1 MIKYFSIEDRQLVN
15 TQKETADTIWYCVE
29 RPSEDEIQQ
38 ITHQFQ
44 IPSDYI
50 TSILDDAENSREE
63 EFNQTKLTKP
73 ALLLLQYPF
82 PKTSPSGY
90 FQVDTYP
97 FSIIV
102 TPKKKL
108 ITITNHEPLLLK
120 KVFSQAFAENDLP
133 ANLNIFMQL
142 LWQITFSYNTY
153 LSTLQSQC
161 DVLEKQLRVSTE
173 NSQLYQIMDIQKS
186 LVYFKEATTANLTT
200 LKTLVKNKTIQENHA
215 LKNHLHDVI
224 IETEQSRTTAR
235 IQLKLVEQMNQTFS
249 AIVSN
254 NLNNIMKIL
263 TSLTII
269 LTIPTIIGSLYGMNI
284 KLPIAGRDDAFLWI
298 ILLMI
303 FISIATA
310 YYLKKGKFL

>member
-1 MIKYFSIEDRQLVN
+1 MIKYFSIDNQMLYH
-15 TQKETADTIWYCVE
+15 ADSESEETIWYCVE
-29 RPSEDEIQQ
+29 HPTAEEIHQL
-38 ITHQFQ
+38 THQFQ
-44 IPSDYI
+44 IPTDYI
-50 TSILDDAENSREE
+50 TSILDDAENSRAE
-63 EFNQTKLTKP
+63 EFNQEKLTKP

-82 PKTSPSGY
+82 AKTSPSGY

-108 ITITNHEPLLLK
+108 ITITNHEPLFLK
-120 KVFSQAFAENDLP
+120 KVFNQNFPENDVSV
-133 ANLNIFMQL
+133 NLNIFLQF
-142 LWQITFSYNTY
+142 LWQLAFSYNNY
-153 LSTLQSQC
+153 LATLQENC
-161 DVLEKQLRVSTE
+161 DKLEEQLQVSTE
-173 NSQLYQIMDIQKS
+173 NKHLYQIMDIQKS
-186 LVYFKEATTANLTT
+186 LVYFREATASNLET
-200 LKTLVKNKTIQENHA
+200 LKILAQNKLFLENHA
-215 LKNHLHDVI
+215 LKNHLRDVI
-224 IETEQSRTTAR
+224 IETEQAMTTSR

-284 KLPIAGRDDAFLWI
+284 KLPIAERDDAFIWL
-298 ILLMI
+298 ILFMVFLCVL
-303 FISIATA
+303 TT

>member
-73 ALLLLQYPF
+73 ALLLLQYLF

-102 TPKKKL
+102 TPKK
-108 ITITNHEPLLLK
+108 
-120 KVFSQAFAENDLP
+120 
-133 ANLNIFMQL
+133 
-142 LWQITFSYNTY
+142 
-153 LSTLQSQC
+153 
-161 DVLEKQLRVSTE
+161 
-173 NSQLYQIMDIQKS
+173 
-186 LVYFKEATTANLTT
+186 
-200 LKTLVKNKTIQENHA
+200 
-215 LKNHLHDVI
+215 
-224 IETEQSRTTAR
+224 
-235 IQLKLVEQMNQTFS
+235 
-249 AIVSN
+249 
-254 NLNNIMKIL
+254 
-263 TSLTII
+263 
-269 LTIPTIIGSLYGMNI
+269 
-284 KLPIAGRDDAFLWI
+284 
-298 ILLMI
+298 
-303 FISIATA
+303 A
-310 YYLKKGKFL
+310 YHNYES

>member
-63 EFNQTKLTKP
+63 EFNRTKLTKP

-108 ITITNHEPLLLK
+108 ITITNHEPLFLK
-120 KVFSQAFAENDLP
+120 KVFSQAFTENDLP

>member
-1 MIKYFSIEDRQLVN
+1 M
-15 TQKETADTIWYCVE
+15 
-29 RPSEDEIQQ
+29 
-38 ITHQFQ
+38 
-44 IPSDYI
+44 
-50 TSILDDAENSREE
+50 
-63 EFNQTKLTKP
+63 
-73 ALLLLQYPF
+73 
-82 PKTSPSGY
+82 
-90 FQVDTYP
+90 
-97 FSIIV
+97 
-102 TPKKKL
+102 
-108 ITITNHEPLLLK
+108 
-120 KVFSQAFAENDLP
+120 
-133 ANLNIFMQL
+133 
-142 LWQITFSYNTY
+142 
-153 LSTLQSQC
+153 
-161 DVLEKQLRVSTE
+161 
-173 NSQLYQIMDIQKS
+173 
-186 LVYFKEATTANLTT
+186 VYFKEATTANLTT

>member
-1 MIKYFSIEDRQLVN
+1 MIKYFSMTNQQLVN
-15 TQKETADTIWYCVE
+15 TQKETAETVWYCVE
-29 RPSEDEIQQ
+29 RPNEEEINKL
-38 ITHQFQ
+38 THQFQ

-82 PKTSPSGY
+82 VKTSPSRY

-102 TPKKKL
+102 TPQKKL
-108 ITITNHEPLLLK
+108 ITITNHEPLFLK
-120 KVFSQAFAENDLP
+120 KVFSQTFEKNDLST
-133 ANLNIFMQL
+133 NLNIFMQII
-142 LWQITFSYNTY
+142 WQITFSYNTY

-186 LVYFKEATTANLTT
+186 LVYFREATAANSTT
-200 LKTLVKNKTIQENHA
+200 LNTLIKNKTIQENHA
-215 LKNHLHDVI
+215 LRAHLHDVI
-224 IETEQSRTTAR
+224 IETEQARATAR
-235 IQLKLVEQMNQTFS
+235 IQLNLVEQMNQTFS
-249 AIVSN
+249 AIISN

-284 KLPIAGRDDAFLWI
+284 KLPIAERDDAFLWLTLFM
-298 ILLMI
+298 LL
-303 FISIATA
+303 ISILTA

>member
-1 MIKYFSIEDRQLVN
+1 M
-15 TQKETADTIWYCVE
+15 
-29 RPSEDEIQQ
+29 
-38 ITHQFQ
+38 
-44 IPSDYI
+44 
-50 TSILDDAENSREE
+50 
-63 EFNQTKLTKP
+63 
-73 ALLLLQYPF
+73 
-82 PKTSPSGY
+82 
-90 FQVDTYP
+90 
-97 FSIIV
+97 
-102 TPKKKL
+102 
-108 ITITNHEPLLLK
+108 K
-120 KVFSQAFAENDLP
+120 KVFSQAFTENDLP

>member
-97 FSIIV
+97 FS
-102 TPKKKL
+102 
-108 ITITNHEPLLLK
+108 
-120 KVFSQAFAENDLP
+120 QAFTENDLP

>member
-1 MIKYFSIEDRQLVN
+1 M
-15 TQKETADTIWYCVE
+15 
-29 RPSEDEIQQ
+29 
-38 ITHQFQ
+38 
-44 IPSDYI
+44 
-50 TSILDDAENSREE
+50 
-63 EFNQTKLTKP
+63 
-73 ALLLLQYPF
+73 
-82 PKTSPSGY
+82 
-90 FQVDTYP
+90 
-97 FSIIV
+97 
-102 TPKKKL
+102 
-108 ITITNHEPLLLK
+108 
-120 KVFSQAFAENDLP
+120 
-133 ANLNIFMQL
+133 
-142 LWQITFSYNTY
+142 
-153 LSTLQSQC
+153 
-161 DVLEKQLRVSTE
+161 
-173 NSQLYQIMDIQKS
+173 
-186 LVYFKEATTANLTT
+186 
-200 LKTLVKNKTIQENHA
+200 
-215 LKNHLHDVI
+215 I